1 MDSFIKYAEK
11 KGVNYIE
18 IKNCE
23 NRGNIIEAQNGEIKE
38 LSSNESKLYAVRLQY
53 KNSIGIAYS
62 NVDNYKELVDKAI
75 KAARALNKNVKLN
88 FESNNEKI
96 KTKAKI
102 KLEDVGLE
110 EKKRKILDLEKLKNR
125 HKGISTLNLVYSD
138 NIKNINYTN
147 SEGAD
152 LNWEDNSVGLRSWAY
167 SKKGNRNE
175 NYLKAERKHSGYEF
189 MESSEEF
196 VKESL
201 DIATKLLSAKSAKG
215 GSFPVIVDQ
224 KLGGV
229 FAHEAIGHGCEAD
242 IVLAGGSVLKDKLN
256 TKIGNDCINIIDDG
270 SLQTNGWTPFDD
282 DLVLGR
288 KTLLVKNGI
297 LAGYLHNLETASLM
311 KMDPT
316 GNGRSQSLM
325 HSIIPRMTTTYIDAG
340 DSSFNEMIKGI
351 KEGYY
356 LKESFGGQVDTTK
369 GEFLFN
375 SMYGYYIKNGKLSNM
390 IKNTAMIG
398 NILQTLHNISLIG
411 NDLKFAGGACGKD
424 NQLAP
429 VGDGSPHFKIDNIR
443 VGGQK

>member
-1 MDSFIKYAEK
+1 MDSIIKYAQS
-11 KGVNYIE
+11 KGANYVE
-18 IKNCE
+18 IKNSE
-23 NRGNIIEAQNGEIKE
+23 NIGNLIEVQNKEVKE

-62 NVDNYKELVDKAI
+62 NVDNYKELINKAI

-88 FESNNEKI
+88 FESNNKRI

-102 KLEDVGLE
+102 KLEDINLE
-110 EKKRKILDLEKLKNR
+110 EKKRNILDLEKLKNR
-125 HKGISTLNLVYSD
+125 YKNVSTLNLVYSD
-138 NIKNINYTN
+138 TVKNISYTN

-152 LNWEDNSVGLRSWAY
+152 LNWSDNSVGLRSWAY
-167 SKKGNRNE
+167 SKKGSRNE

-196 VKESL
+196 VKENL

-282 DLVLGR
+282 DLVLGK
-288 KTLLVKNGI
+288 KTFLVKNGI
-297 LAGYLHNLETASLM
+297 LSGYLHNLETASLM
-311 KMDPT
+311 KMEPT

-325 HSIIPRMTTTYIDAG
+325 HSVIPRMTTTYIGAG
-340 DSSFNEMIKGI
+340 DSNFNEMLKGI

-356 LKESFGGQVDTTK
+356 LKESFGGQVDTIK

-375 SMYGYYIKNGKLSNM
+375 SMYGYYIKNGEVSNM
-390 IKNTAMIG
+390 IKGTAMIG
-398 NILQTLHNISLIG
+398 NILQTLHEISLIG
-411 NDLKFAGGACGKD
+411 KDLEFSGGTCGKD

-429 VGDGSPHFKIDNIR
+429 VGDGSPHFKINNVK
-443 VGGQK
+443 VGGA

>member
-18 IKNCE
+18 IKNSE
-23 NRGNIIEAQNGEIKE
+23 NKGNIIEAQNGEIKE

-282 DLVLGR
+282 DLVLGK
-288 KTLLVKNGI
+288 KTFLVKNGI
-297 LAGYLHNLETASLM
+297 LSGYLHNLETASLM
-311 KMDPT
+311 KMEPT

-325 HSIIPRMTTTYIDAG
+325 HSVIPRMTTTYIGAG
-340 DSSFNEMIKGI
+340 DSNFNEMLKGI

-356 LKESFGGQVDTTK
+356 LKESFGGQVDTIK

-375 SMYGYYIKNGKLSNM
+375 SMYGYYIKNGEVSNM
-390 IKNTAMIG
+390 IKGTAMIG
-398 NILQTLHNISLIG
+398 NILQTLHEISLIG
-411 NDLKFAGGACGKD
+411 KDLEFSGGTCGKD

-429 VGDGSPHFKIDNIR
+429 VGDGSPHFKINNVK
-443 VGGQK
+443 VGGA

>member
-18 IKNCE
+18 IKNSE
-23 NRGNIIEAQNGEIKE
+23 NKGNIIEAQNGEIKE

-196 VKESL
+196 VKENL

-282 DLVLGR
+282 DLVLGK
-288 KTLLVKNGI
+288 KTFLVKNGI
-297 LAGYLHNLETASLM
+297 LSGYLHNLETASLM
-311 KMDPT
+311 KMEPT

-325 HSIIPRMTTTYIDAG
+325 HSVIPRMTTTYIGAG
-340 DSSFNEMIKGI
+340 DSNFNEMLKGI

-356 LKESFGGQVDTTK
+356 LKESFGGQVDTIK

-375 SMYGYYIKNGKLSNM
+375 SMYGYYIKNGEVSNM
-390 IKNTAMIG
+390 IKGTAMIG
-398 NILQTLHNISLIG
+398 NILQTLHEISLIG
-411 NDLKFAGGACGKD
+411 KDLEFSGGTCGKD

-429 VGDGSPHFKIDNIR
+429 VGDGSPHFKINNVK
-443 VGGQK
+443 VGGA

>member
-18 IKNCE
+18 IKNSE
-23 NRGNIIEAQNGEIKE
+23 NKGNIIEAQNGEIKE

-110 EKKRKILDLEKLKNR
+110 EKKRNILDLEKLKNR

-282 DLVLGR
+282 DFVLGK
-288 KTLLVKNGI
+288 KTFLVKNGI
-297 LAGYLHNLETASLM
+297 LSGYLHNLETASLM
-311 KMDPT
+311 KMEPT

-325 HSIIPRMTTTYIDAG
+325 HSVIPRMTTTYIGAG
-340 DSSFNEMIKGI
+340 DSNFNEMLKGI

-356 LKESFGGQVDTTK
+356 LKESFGGQVDTIK

-375 SMYGYYIKNGKLSNM
+375 SMYGYYIKNGEVSNM
-390 IKNTAMIG
+390 IKGTAMIG
-398 NILQTLHNISLIG
+398 NILQTLHEISLIG
-411 NDLKFAGGACGKD
+411 KDLEFSGGTCGKD

-429 VGDGSPHFKIDNIR
+429 VGDGSPHFKINNVK
-443 VGGQK
+443 VGGA

>member
-18 IKNCE
+18 IKNSE
-23 NRGNIIEAQNGEIKE
+23 NKGNIIEAQNGEIKE

-110 EKKRKILDLEKLKNR
+110 EKKRKILDLEK
-125 HKGISTLNLVYSD
+125 
-138 NIKNINYTN
+138 IKNINYTN

-390 IKNTAMIG
+390 IKSTAMIG

>member
-18 IKNCE
+18 IKNSE
-23 NRGNIIEAQNGEIKE
+23 NKGNIIEAQNGEIKE

-282 DLVLGR
+282 DLVLGK
-288 KTLLVKNGI
+288 KTFLVKNGI
-297 LAGYLHNLETASLM
+297 LSGYLHNLETASLM
-311 KMDPT
+311 KMEPT

-325 HSIIPRMTTTYIDAG
+325 HSVIPRMTTTYIGAG
-340 DSSFNEMIKGI
+340 DSNFNEMLKGI

-356 LKESFGGQVDTTK
+356 LKESFGGQVDTIK

-375 SMYGYYIKNGKLSNM
+375 SMYGYYIKNGEVSNM
-390 IKNTAMIG
+390 IKGTAMIG
-398 NILQTLHNISLIG
+398 NILQTLHEISLIG
-411 NDLKFAGGACGKD
+411 KDLEFSGGTCGKD

-429 VGDGSPHFKIDNIR
+429 VGDGSPHFKINKVK
-443 VGGQK
+443 VGGA

>member
-18 IKNCE
+18 IKNSE
-23 NRGNIIEAQNGEIKE
+23 NKGNIIEAQNGEIKE

-110 EKKRKILDLEKLKNR
+110 EKKRNILDLEKLKNR

-201 DIATKLLSAKSAKG
+201 DIATKLLSAKPAKG

-282 DLVLGR
+282 DFVLGK
-288 KTLLVKNGI
+288 KTFLVKNGI
-297 LAGYLHNLETASLM
+297 LSGYLHNLETASLM
-311 KMDPT
+311 KMEPT

-325 HSIIPRMTTTYIDAG
+325 HSVIPRMTTTYIGAG
-340 DSSFNEMIKGI
+340 DSNFNEMLKGI

-356 LKESFGGQVDTTK
+356 LKESFGGQVDTIK

-375 SMYGYYIKNGKLSNM
+375 SMYGYYIKNGEVSNM
-390 IKNTAMIG
+390 IKSTAMIG
-398 NILQTLHNISLIG
+398 NILQTLHEISLIG
-411 NDLKFAGGACGKD
+411 KDLEFSGGTCGKD

-429 VGDGSPHFKIDNIR
+429 VGDGSPHFKINNVK
-443 VGGQK
+443 VGGA

>member
-18 IKNCE
+18 IKNSE
-23 NRGNIIEAQNGEIKE
+23 NKGNIIEAQNGEIKE

-110 EKKRKILDLEKLKNR
+110 EKKRNILDLEKLKNR

-282 DLVLGR
+282 DLVLGK
-288 KTLLVKNGI
+288 KTFLVKNGI
-297 LAGYLHNLETASLM
+297 LSGYLHNLETASLM
-311 KMDPT
+311 KMEPT

-325 HSIIPRMTTTYIDAG
+325 HSVIPRMTTTYIGAG
-340 DSSFNEMIKGI
+340 DSNFNEMLKGI

-356 LKESFGGQVDTTK
+356 LKESFGGQVDTIK

-375 SMYGYYIKNGKLSNM
+375 SMYGYYIKNGEVSNM
-390 IKNTAMIG
+390 IKGTAMIG
-398 NILQTLHNISLIG
+398 NILQTLHEISLIG
-411 NDLKFAGGACGKD
+411 KDLEFSGGTCGKD

-429 VGDGSPHFKIDNIR
+429 VGDGSPHFKINNVK
-443 VGGQK
+443 VGGA

>member
-18 IKNCE
+18 IKNSE
-23 NRGNIIEAQNGEIKE
+23 NKGNIIEAQNGEIKE

-282 DLVLGR
+282 DFVLGK
-288 KTLLVKNGI
+288 KTFLVKNGI
-297 LAGYLHNLETASLM
+297 LSGYLHNLETASLM
-311 KMDPT
+311 KMEPT

-325 HSIIPRMTTTYIDAG
+325 HSVIPRMTTTYIGAG
-340 DSSFNEMIKGI
+340 DSNFNEMLKGI

-356 LKESFGGQVDTTK
+356 LKESFGGQVDTIK

-375 SMYGYYIKNGKLSNM
+375 SMYGYYIKNGEVSNM
-390 IKNTAMIG
+390 IKGTAMIG
-398 NILQTLHNISLIG
+398 NILQTLHEISLIG
-411 NDLKFAGGACGKD
+411 KDLEFSGGTCGKD

-429 VGDGSPHFKIDNIR
+429 VGDGSPHFKINNVK
-443 VGGQK
+443 VGGA